1 MNRIGD
7 IWQQQMTGFCII
19 ILLSLLTKKESNV
32 IEKKDMM
39 ELVLEDD
46 VKKVLLITDELL
58 GKLPEEVINEFAQSD
73 DFELYKKVM
82 GKYKIK

>member
-1 MNRIGD
+1 
-7 IWQQQMTGFCII
+7 
-19 ILLSLLTKKESNV
+19 
-32 IEKKDMM
+32 MM

-82 GKYKIK
+82 DKYKIK